1 MIKIGIDFSIN
12 SPSMIYCKDDGEYSF
27 ISFFNDD
34 GKDWR
39 NSKAKTFKYHNL
51 LFENNIVEM
60 IPYTRLTISKDYRQE
75 QKDKMADAMKL
86 SLLIIS
92 KIKSIVSKDEDV
104 KIGLEGFSFGSKGA
118 SYIDLIMYNCF
129 LRERIVE
136 TFGPDALVIV
146 SPSEGKKHFSGKGNA
161 NKEKMIEAFISN
173 HVDDE
178 KIENTELWKFCSS
191 NELDYNNIKPVDDL
205 IDSCGIFE
213 SL

>member
-1 MIKIGIDFSIN
+1 
-12 SPSMIYCKDDGEYSF
+12 
-27 ISFFNDD
+27 
-34 GKDWR
+34 
-39 NSKAKTFKYHNL
+39 
-51 LFENNIVEM
+51 
-60 IPYTRLTISKDYRQE
+60 
-75 QKDKMADAMKL
+75 MKL
-86 SLLIIS
+86 ALLIIN

-173 HVDDE
+173 HVCDE
-178 KIENTELWKFCSS
+178 KIENTELWKFCS
-191 NELDYNNIKPVDDL
+191 NDELDYNNIKPVDDL
-205 IDSCGIFE
+205 VDSLGIFE